1 MPQRSP
7 HPVSLIGLPFHCG
20 VKGGVPGNKMANG
33 PLQLLA
39 AKQLPALLAERFS
52 DVETVML
59 EDADVVGSAE
69 NGGDL
74 RTIPAGDQMGRILV
88 QNIHLSRA
96 VQAARQ
102 AGRLPVVSA
111 GTCSA
116 SFGIIGGLGDE
127 MEPFGIVWF
136 DAHGDAATPDTSFS
150 GFIEGMI
157 LTTISGKCWP
167 RYRRRIPGFRE
178 VPEQNIVCISLH
190 EAFSEGGRP
199 DASDAVGLA
208 LTPPVLKSLGYEK
221 ALRDAFELLSA
232 RVGKIYLHIDADV
245 LDPSV
250 LMANR
255 HAAAGGLTDEQV
267 VEGVRIAAEYFEI
280 LAVGLASY
288 DPEVDARGPQVL
300 VPLLAAAA
308 EAAAASVSRHHQRG
322 AK

>member
-1 MPQRSP
+1 MSQRSS

-39 AKQLPALLAERFS
+39 AEQLPALLAERFS

-59 EDADVVGSAE
+59 EDADAVGSTE

-88 QNIHLSRA
+88 QHTHLSQPLQAPRRA
-96 VQAARQ
+96 
-102 AGRLPVVSA
+102 GHLPVVSSGPCA
-111 GTCSA
+111 V
-116 SFGIIGGLGDE
+116 SFVNIVCPLSE
-127 MEPFGIVWF
+127 TESFGIVWF

-308 EAAAASVSRHHQRG
+308 EAAAGSAGRCRQARR
-322 AK
+322 